1 MREYGP
7 RPEDIGPKDKE
18 PTKPKGPTNEFK
30 ARGKPSW
37 ETKQEPKSPTS
48 TPPPWKRD
56 KKPHTPPPFP
66 RPEVAR
72 ETPEQ
77 AQARLERG
85 RKALEGAKTAFAEL
99 NHQAETL
106 MAEIESLKKRK
117 VLALPWQVKGLK
129 AKVEDLV
136 GTKPETK
143 YHNLAYLVKENSEI
157 LHTEDRGEFTQL
169 IEEIQTKYRSLR
181 KKMNTDLEEIEKGS
195 AINQVARWLRKDS

>member
-1 MREYGP
+1 MSEYGP
-7 RPEDIGPKDKE
+7 RPEGINE
-18 PTKPKGPTNEFK
+18 EPKGPTNEFK

-48 TPPPWKRD
+48 TPPPWTKRA
-56 KKPHTPPPFP
+56 TPPPFP
-66 RPEVAR
+66 GPQMAP

-106 MAEIESLKKRK
+106 MAEIKSLKNRK
-117 VLALPWQVKGLK
+117 VLALPQQVKRLK

-143 YHNLAYLVKENSEI
+143 YHNLAYLVKANSEI

-169 IEEIQTKYRSLR
+169 IKDIQTKYRSLR
-181 KKMNTDLEEIEKGS
+181 KEMNTDLEEIETGS
-195 AINQVARWLRKDS
+195 AINRVARWFKRDS